1 MALEKIM
8 SNGIIAKGSENFL
21 NRLVALDNFK
31 ESKIPSSCKNL
42 CERTQITNKSGF
54 QHSLQKCFPTV
65 QETVKKF
72 HEDKKKWTVIKFV
85 VPNQNK
91 SCKINH
97 PHFARV
103 RDTSYDWKLYS

>member
-21 NRLVALDNFK
+21 NRLVALENFK
-31 ESKIPSSCKNL
+31 EFSIPSSCKNL
-42 CERTQITNKSGF
+42 CERTPITTKSGF
-54 QHSLQKCFPTV
+54 PTIE
-65 QETVKKF
+65 ETVKKF
-72 HEDKKKWTVIKFV
+72 HEDKKEWTMIKYV